1 MAKRPTRTGSRK
13 PLSYS
18 EYRKLQPAELKR
30 LGYGEGSKR
39 RVLSTVKRVTKA
51 TPTLTDRQY
60 AELRIAKRLGKETSK
75 EQYGDLVKLGKI
87 KYATRQARSAGEG
100 RFVRQHVSEIAPN
113 HLRLIN
119 KWHEYGY
126 NGLTDIEKVTFGK
139 LFKMYPRDAMRQ
151 ALGSAPQDTGSYSM
165 TA

>member
-18 EYRKLQPAELKR
+18 DYRRLSAAELKR

-39 RVLSTVKRVTKA
+39 RVLSTVKRVTSV

-60 AELRIAKRLGKETSK
+60 AQLKISSRLGKATTK
-75 EQYGDLVKLGKI
+75 EQYRGLLNSGKVKP
-87 KYATRQARSAGEG
+87 ATKQARSAKEG
-100 RFVRQHVSEIAPN
+100 RFVRRYISEIAPN

-119 KWHEYGY
+119 KWHEEGY
-126 NGLTDIEKVTFGK
+126 EGLTDKEKVAFGK
-139 LFKMYPRDAMRQ
+139 LFKLYSRDAVRQ
-151 ALGSAPQDTGSYSM
+151 ALGSAPQDTGSYAM
-165 TA
+165 G